1 MLLTDPVWKSDT
13 RLQMLW
19 TTYLLPV
26 RQGAEHQQAVLPRA
40 CLSEELAG
48 SKADM
53 QLDLSHYLLDEEQS
67 NDEPEQQGI
76 AN

>member
-13 RLQMLW
+13 RLQMLR

-26 RQGAEHQQAVLPRA
+26 HQGAEHQQAVLPRA
-40 CLSEELAG
+40 HLSKELAG
-48 SKADM
+48 SKANM

-67 NDEPEQQGI
+67 NDESQQRRI